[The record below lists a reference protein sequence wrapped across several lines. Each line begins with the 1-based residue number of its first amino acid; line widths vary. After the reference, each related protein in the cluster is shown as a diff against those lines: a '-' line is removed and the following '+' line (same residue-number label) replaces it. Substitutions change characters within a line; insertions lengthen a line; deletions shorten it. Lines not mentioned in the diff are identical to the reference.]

1 MPRPVNDTSG
11 KPRDDDAPDYRDDA
25 LSELMTGAYAATS
38 MVQMSVPEELPELP
52 DWEPSED
59 APAAEVLDET
69 AGGPTKLTSG
79 QHSVIDEPIDIDT
92 DDDVPIDTDDL
103 DERPP
108 SPTVDVVPMLEL
120 GLPNVDAP
128 DSGEVDPA
136 ALDAEKLGKDADAPT
151 LIVDEIDSGAEA
163 AASISTES
171 GVVVEPQRA
180 PAAELTGGYE
190 TVASHIRSPAPR
202 EERRSPM
209 MFIGIGV
216 VVVAAIGIGV
226 AMFGG
231 ADDGPGGDVNET
243 AAGAAPTEP
252 APTGTPGPG
261 VATAAVPPSPAPA
274 PSPVDRSSAQAEYDA
289 ARSRYE
295 DTGKSRA
302 LIDMTVAACKLNDGP
317 TARLAFRKLVG
328 AKSRSKALIAC
339 RELGVDVTSAVD
351 GFTGAEL
358 AAQAQAALAAG
369 KHGDAL
375 ELAKKSNRTERN
387 QAALRLIV
395 KAHCHLGNRTKA
407 LKMMRHVSERQ
418 RDAVAS
424 YCTDQGLEL

>member
-136 ALDAEKLGKDADAPT
+136 ALELGGRSRTSSAP
-151 LIVDEIDSGAEA
+151 SGRSESSLASPKSTSFTAPEASSTIALASLMSRWRTPWRWA
-163 AASISTES
+163 AAS
-171 GVVVEPQRA
+171 PRA
-180 PAAELTGGYE
+180 
-190 TVASHIRSPAPR
+190 
-202 EERRSPM
+202 
-209 MFIGIGV
+209 
-216 VVVAAIGIGV
+216 
-226 AMFGG
+226 
-231 ADDGPGGDVNET
+231 
-243 AAGAAPTEP
+243 
-252 APTGTPGPG
+252 
-261 VATAAVPPSPAPA
+261 
-274 PSPVDRSSAQAEYDA
+274 RSSPY
-289 ARSRYE
+289 S
-295 DTGKSRA
+295 
-302 LIDMTVAACKLNDGP
+302 
-317 TARLAFRKLVG
+317 
-328 AKSRSKALIAC
+328 
-339 RELGVDVTSAVD
+339 
-351 GFTGAEL
+351 
-358 AAQAQAALAAG
+358 
-369 KHGDAL
+369 
-375 ELAKKSNRTERN
+375 
-387 QAALRLIV
+387 AALRHGSGSVNSCSARPRMYSATMNVRLP
-395 KAHCHLGNRTKA
+395 
-407 LKMMRHVSERQ
+407 S
-418 RDAVAS
+418 
-424 YCTDQGLEL
+424 